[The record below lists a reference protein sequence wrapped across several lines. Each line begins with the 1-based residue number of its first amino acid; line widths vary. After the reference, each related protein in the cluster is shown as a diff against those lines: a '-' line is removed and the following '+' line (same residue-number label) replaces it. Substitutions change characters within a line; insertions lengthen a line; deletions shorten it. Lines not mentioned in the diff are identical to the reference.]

1 MPRFPFVWLL
11 VCSCILSV
19 APTGEVNA
27 AVPNNPATG
36 AQNTLVLLVNFRDS
50 GLTPWPVSEAQA
62 AVFGDADSYFRAV
75 SNGRMWLTGDV
86 RGWFTLPIDST
97 CDTAA
102 ISQYADAAARNAGID
117 LTHYGRFLYVYAGT
131 AQCRAAGASSMTR
144 YPSQTFLNGSLARDL
159 ITHEL
164 GHAIGLPHALLVDCG
179 SQSLG
184 GNCTYDQDDA
194 FDVMGSA
201 TALAPYNAV
210 NKERLGWLG
219 TGDVAVAASD
229 GTYTLEPLSATGST
243 YPKVLKVYRNTDPN
257 TGVRYWF
264 YVEYRQAVGY
274 DAFLAG
280 NANVLGGVLVR
291 IGVDPADLW
300 VHPDAI
306 DSSVLVD
313 MTPDSQYGSY
323 SDHRDPALVAGSS
336 FTDPL
341 TGVRLDTVW
350 ADGYTAGVRVS
361 LGSGGTLPPST
372 STNHPPLAIDD
383 AVSTSA
389 DVSVSVPVLRNDSDP
404 DGDSLSIQN
413 VTQPRYGS
421 VTILAD
427 GTLRYAPGRRAK
439 NFDSFSY
446 TATDGR
452 ANATATVVVTIAASA
467 GGKPAKG
474 R

>member
-1 MPRFPFVWLL
+1 MPRFPFVRLL
-11 VCSCILSV
+11 VCSSVLSV
-19 APTGEVNA
+19 LPTAVINA
-27 AVPNNPATG
+27 AAPYNPSTG
-36 AQNTLVLLVNFRDS
+36 AQNTLVLLLNFQDG
-50 GLTPWPVSEAQA
+50 GLTPWPASEAQT
-62 AVFGDADSYFRAV
+62 AVFGDVDNYFRAV
-75 SNGRMWLTGDV
+75 SDGRMWLTGDV
-86 RGWFTLPIDST
+86 QGWFTLPIDST

-117 LTHYGRFLYVYAGT
+117 LTGYGRFLYIYAGS

-159 ITHEL
+159 IVHEL

-184 GNCTYDQDDA
+184 GNCTYVQDDA

-219 TGDVAVAASD
+219 SGEVTVAASD
-229 GTYTLEPLSATGST
+229 GMYTLEPFSATGST
-243 YPKVLKVYRNTDPN
+243 YPKILKVFRNTDPD

-264 YVEYRQAVGY
+264 HIEYRQAVGY

-300 VHPDAI
+300 LNPDAI
-306 DSSVLVD
+306 DSSVLLD

-323 SDHRDPALVAGSS
+323 SDHRDPALVAGNS

-350 ADGYTAGVRVS
+350 ADGYTAGIRVT
-361 LGSGGTLPPST
+361 LGSGGTPPPST
-372 STNHPPLAIDD
+372 STNRPPLAVDD
-383 AVSTSA
+383 TASTSA
-389 DVSVSVPVLRNDSDP
+389 DSSVSVPVLRNDSDP

-421 VTILAD
+421 VSIQSD
-427 GTLRYAPGRRAK
+427 GTLRYAPSRRAK
-439 NFDSFSY
+439 NSDSFSY

-452 ANATATVVVTIAASA
+452 ATATATVVVTIAASS